1 MVRKLWLGAA
11 GQRGMG
17 DTRSPEYSP
26 GGAVLTEGK
35 LGISLASLAI
45 PGTGGS
51 GGLMP
56 CRSLCSEP
64 GCLQCW
70 RDSLSALSYIGI
82 GQSSVRWYCSC

>member
-1 MVRKLWLGAA
+1 MYGEEALA
-11 GQRGMG
+11 GG
-17 DTRSPEYSP
+17 DAHSSGCRP

-35 LGISLASLAI
+35 LEISFASLAV
-45 PGTGGS
+45 PGNAGS

-56 CRSLCSEP
+56 YRPLCSEP

-70 RDSLSALSYIGI
+70 RDSLSALSYVGV